1 MIAAKKKRESRK
13 SVRQSAWI
21 ILDGGFATRPCIV
34 IDLSA
39 TGAKITVDDASTAPA
54 SFQMTFS
61 RDARSGR
68 QCKVI
73 WRRGKTLGVR
83 FIC

>member
-21 ILDGGFATRPCIV
+21 IVDGGFATRSCFV

-54 SFQMTFS
+54 SFQLTFA
-61 RDARSGR
+61 RDARAGR
-68 QCKVI
+68 QCTVM
-73 WRRGKTLGVR
+73 WRSGKTMGVR
-83 FIC
+83 FIR

>member
-21 ILDGGFATRPCIV
+21 ILDGGFATRSCFV

-54 SFQMTFS
+54 SFQLTFA
-61 RDARSGR
+61 RDARAGR
-68 QCKVI
+68 QCTVM
-73 WRRGKTLGVR
+73 WSSGKTMGVR
-83 FIC
+83 FIR